1 MKNYEQTAKPTM
13 LFIIILGALTAIG
26 ALSIDMFLPG
36 LPQLRSD
43 FSTTTSNAQLTLS
56 LFMIGL
62 ALGNLFIG
70 PISDALGRKN
80 PLIIAMIIF
89 TLASIAIVF
98 TTNIWLMVLLR
109 FIQGFCGGAGA
120 VISRAISSDL
130 YSGKQ
135 LTKFLAVLMLVNG
148 IAPVIAPTLGGIIL
162 SFSTWRMVFVILTIF
177 GVCMVIGSL
186 FKLNESLPIERRDQ
200 AHIGAI
206 FKNFSL
212 LVVKPKF
219 VLPMLIQG
227 FTFIMLFSYISA
239 SPFITQSIYH
249 LSALHF
255 SWMFAGVGIT
265 LIFSSQ
271 LTGKLVDYI
280 NQQTL
285 LRALTVIQII
295 GVIWVTITLVSHLHI
310 VALIIGFIILVAPVT
325 GVATL
330 AFSIAMNERT
340 GGSGSAS
347 SLLGLVQSLFGGLV
361 TPLVGLAGETSA
373 TPYITIICISGVIL
387 IILQVFNYFA
397 FRNTVQ

>member
-1 MKNYEQTAKPTM
+1 MNNYEQTSKSSL

-70 PISDALGRKN
+70 PISDALGRKK
-80 PLIIAMIIF
+80 PLVIALIIF

-98 TTNIWLMVLLR
+98 TTNIWVMIILR

-148 IAPVIAPTLGGIIL
+148 IAPVIAPTLGGVIL

-177 GVCMVIGSL
+177 GVSMVIGSML
-186 FKLNESLPIERRDQ
+186 KINESLPMERRDQ

-212 LVVKPKF
+212 LILQPKF

-239 SPFITQSIYH
+239 SPFITQRIYN

-255 SWMFAGVGIT
+255 SWMFARVGIT

-285 LRALTVIQII
+285 LRILTFIQIM
-295 GVIWVTITLVSHLHI
+295 GVVWVTITLIMHLH
-310 VALIIGFIILVAPVT
+310 VLVLIIGFIILVAPVT

-361 TPLVGLAGETSA
+361 TPLVGLAGEASTV
-373 TPYITIICISGVIL
+373 PYITIICTSGIVLIL
-387 IILQVFNYFA
+387 LQIFNYFA
-397 FRNTVQ
+397 FRNTDI